1 MALESGLVNEI
12 IITVQES
19 DTAAAIGSALP
30 AVLSTPRIVSLME
43 TAALEMM
50 VPYLKEGQ
58 SSVGTSINIQHLA
71 ATPIGMQV
79 RIRAE
84 LLEIEGRRLSFKVQ
98 AWDEVEKVAEGE
110 HGRYIINVERFVE
123 NFEKKLRGV
132 SKG

>member
-1 MALESGLVNEI
+1 MALEPGLANEI
-12 IITVQES
+12 KIIVQEN

-30 AVLSTPRIVSLME
+30 AVLSTPRMVSLME

-50 VPYLKEGQ
+50 APHLAPGQ

-84 LLEIEGRRLSFKVQ
+84 LLSIEGRRALFKVE

-110 HGRYIINVERFVE
+110 HGRYIINVDRFIE
-123 NFEKKLRGV
+123 NFKKKLPG
-132 SKG
+132 K

>member
-1 MALESGLVNEI
+1 MALEPGLANEI
-12 IITVQES
+12 KIIVQEN

-30 AVLSTPRIVSLME
+30 AVLSTPRMVSLME

-50 VPYLKEGQ
+50 APQLAPGQ

-84 LLEIEGRRLSFKVQ
+84 LLSIEGRRALFKVE

-110 HGRYIINVERFVE
+110 HGRYIINVDRFIE
-123 NFEKKLRGV
+123 NFKKKLPG
-132 SKG
+132 K